1 MALLARGPDAGEPAA
16 VDRGRI
22 VVERAD
28 GQVALLRANGRV
40 LGRIAPGGH
49 ASGTPALGLL
59 EPPTAGLSGRDLVV
73 LRGRRLLAYDAS
85 SVRLRLR
92 RAVRVD
98 RGSRLAGIAGG
109 LVAWTAGGE
118 IHLLDLRDG
127 RTGTIR
133 TTSRSPV
140 EAALTSAGLFYVLHP
155 RPVPRAQAVPF
166 LADPATLVFLRR
178 AALPLMP

>member
-1 MALLARGPDAGEPAA
+1 MALVAGGPDAGEPAA

-40 LGRIAPGGH
+40 LGRIAPGGS
-49 ASGTPALGLL
+49 ASSTPALGLL

-73 LRGRRLLAYDAS
+73 LRGRRLLVYDAS
-85 SVRLRLR
+85 SVRLR

-98 RGSRLAGIAGG
+98 RRSRLAGVAGG
-109 LVAWTAGGE
+109 LVAWTTGSE
-118 IHLLDLRDG
+118 IHLLRLRDG
-127 RTGTIR
+127 REATIR

-166 LADPATLVFLRR
+166 LADPATVVFLRR
-178 AALPLMP
+178 AALP